1 MTVIMQCK
9 GSNLTLTASNGS
21 VTGLSVYRGQETLAT
36 MSVQATGKLE
46 VSYR

>member
-21 VTGLSVYRGQETLAT
+21 VTGLYRGQETLAT